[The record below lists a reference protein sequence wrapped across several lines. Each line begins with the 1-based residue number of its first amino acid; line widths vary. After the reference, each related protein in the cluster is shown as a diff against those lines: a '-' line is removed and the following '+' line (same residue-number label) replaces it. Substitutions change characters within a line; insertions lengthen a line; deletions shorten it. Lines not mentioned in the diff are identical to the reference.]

1 MAENERDQLVK
12 KLQEIVPN
20 PDPDSSANDN
30 NELRKFWIHEFVRHV
45 DTDKLGKK
53 WLKVDK
59 NKLKKVRIG
68 AANRALTKERM
79 LDIFDEFRNPGSCEC
94 FCLSFLLG
102 PSFDTEDQL
111 TIGDQNHD
119 RDRAQNKDMKII
131 MIN

>member
-30 NELRKFWIHEFVRHV
+30 NDLRKFWIHEFVRHV

-94 FCLSFLLG
+94 FCLGKFFVNRPFIRYRRSAIKPNSFNAQ
-102 PSFDTEDQL
+102 PSFSQIL
-111 TIGDQNHD
+111 ISVF
-119 RDRAQNKDMKII
+119 
-131 MIN
+131 